1 MPFYCYFKVTKS
13 VYMRKLLL
21 LVCLIISSNLL
32 HAQKIVTGKV
42 VDAKTG
48 NPLAGATIKSR
59 QTKAGTSTDTEGRF
73 KIQAASDDVLLI
85 SIIGYSP
92 QSFPLAGQS
101 ELTIALQPASSELQ
115 EIVFVGT
122 RGAGRAKTET
132 PVPVDVIKVNQVG
145 LSSGKMDLTSLL
157 NMAAPSFN
165 YNKQS
170 GGDGADAIDLATLRG
185 LGPDQ
190 TLVLINGKRQHQTA
204 FVALFGTRGR
214 GNSGTD
220 LNAIPEASI
229 DRVEILRDGA
239 SAQYGSDAIA
249 GVMNII
255 LRKDVNHL
263 AVTAGYSGY
272 YDHKFN
278 ALYSVQPSQYVT
290 GSKFDGQ
297 TFNFGLNDGVAI
309 GRNGGFLNVSLN
321 FLSQG
326 KTFRQVPDTNIYSNA
341 KALPVNN
348 VRRAMGD
355 ASVTSGGIM
364 LNSEIPLKGTK
375 STFYAFGGYNYKNS
389 NAYAYSRNFSGHPE
403 RFPTTSTG
411 KLVFVPGIMH
421 QVDPNAP
428 IDTDPS
434 TITGANDIYYNPI
447 EDVHITDG
455 SLAMGFKGTTPGN
468 WDWDISNTAG
478 GNDFHYHGD
487 KTFNASLLDAGIN
500 KTHFDDGGFYF
511 FQNTFNASI
520 SKHYADVLEGLNLAF
535 GTEYRYE
542 QYGIYKGE
550 EASYTN
556 YSTAPINYTPTNTA
570 NPATGAQG
578 FPGFQPL
585 DVIKANRSVLGFYS
599 DIELDLTKRWLID
612 VAIRFENYNDFGFL
626 STSKLATRYKLT
638 PNFNI
643 RGSISTGYRAPSLQQ
658 INFSNTES
666 NVIAG
671 VPSLVKIAPNYS
683 PITRAAGIP
692 DLKQEN
698 SVNASAGFS
707 WKPSREWTI
716 TVDGYLVQITNRVV
730 LSGQFQATDTTLNP
744 ALTSTLVKL
753 GVNSAQF
760 FANAVNTTNTGVDVV
775 VDYHKRW
782 GHNGFNVLFAGN
794 VQNMTINKINVPDK
808 LNDNFLH
815 QQTFFSVR
823 EQYFVKA
830 SAPPLKLSL
839 NLQYDIDK
847 FSVGTHFTYFGRI
860 KLEGYGAGSLTSLSG
875 TGQPGD
881 PNLIGTGVT
890 PVVNLGPSADGPL
903 VPEIFNYHGKTVSDI
918 FFSYRFSKKFSLF
931 MGVDNVFNVHPDLGI
946 VPGANAE
953 AFDGETGGP
962 WDAVQM
968 GYNGMHPFAKLAVN
982 L

>member
-1 MPFYCYFKVTKS
+1 
-13 VYMRKLLL
+13 MRKLLL

-32 HAQKIVTGKV
+32 FAQRTVTGRV

-48 NPLAGATIKSR
+48 NPLVGATIKSR
-59 QTKAGTSTDTEGRF
+59 LTKAGTSTDTEGRF
-73 KIQAASDDVLLI
+73 KIQAASEDVLLI

-92 QSFPLAGQS
+92 QSFPLSGKT
-101 ELTIALQPASSELQ
+101 ELTIAMQPASSELQ

-190 TLVLINGKRQHQTA
+190 TLVLINGKRRHQTA

-220 LNAIPEASI
+220 LNAIPEAAI

-263 AVTAGYSGY
+263 SVTAGYAGY

-278 ALYSVQPSQYVT
+278 AANSVQPSQYVT
-290 GSKFDGQ
+290 GSKFDGR

-309 GRNGGFLNVSLN
+309 GKNGGLLNVSLN
-321 FLSQG
+321 FLTQG
-326 KTFRQVPDTNIYSNA
+326 KTFRQVPDTNTYTNP
-341 KALPVNN
+341 KALQRNN

-375 STFYAFGGYNYKNS
+375 TTFYAFGGYNYKNS

-403 RFPTTSTG
+403 RFPTTATG
-411 KLVFVPGIMH
+411 QLVFVPGIMH
-421 QVDPNAP
+421 QVDPKSP
-428 IDTDPS
+428 IVTDPGA
-434 TITGANDIYYNPI
+434 ITSANDIYYNPI

-455 SLAMGFKGTTPGN
+455 SLAFGFRGTTPGG
-468 WDWDISNTAG
+468 WDWDLSNTAG
-478 GNDFHYHGD
+478 GNNFHYYGD
-487 KTFNASLLDAGIN
+487 KTFNASLLDAGIT
-500 KTHFDDGGFYF
+500 KTHFNDGGFYF
-511 FQNTFNASI
+511 FQNTLNANI
-520 SKHYADVLEGLNLAF
+520 GKHYSDVLEGLNLAF
-535 GTEYRYE
+535 GAEYRYE
-542 QYGIYKGE
+542 QYGIDKGE
-550 EASYTN
+550 EASYHN
-556 YSTAPINYTPTNTA
+556 YHTQAPIAYYPGDTLY
-570 NPATGAQG
+570 PATGAQG

-585 DVIKANRSVLGFYS
+585 DVIKANRTNLGFYS
-599 DIELDLTKRWLID
+599 DVELDITKRWLVDI
-612 VAIRFENYNDFGFL
+612 AIRFENYNDFGFL
-626 STSKLATRYKLT
+626 STSKLATRYKLS

-666 NVIAG
+666 NVVAG
-671 VPSLVKIAPNYS
+671 NPTLVKIAPNYS
-683 PITRAAGIP
+683 QITRAAGIP

-698 SVNASAGFS
+698 SVNASIGFS
-707 WKPSREWTI
+707 WKPTREWTI
-716 TVDGYLVQITNRVV
+716 TVDGYLVQIKDRVV
-730 LSGQFQATDTTLNP
+730 LSGQFQAGDTSLNP
-744 ALTSTLVKL
+744 ALTSTLQQL

-775 VDYHKRW
+775 VDYHTRW
-782 GHNGFNVLFAGN
+782 GRNGFNVLFAGN
-794 VQNMTINKINVPDK
+794 VQHMNIDKVNVPDK
-808 LNDNFLH
+808 LNDSYLH

-830 SAPPLKLSL
+830 SAPPVKLSL
-839 NLQYDIDK
+839 NLNYDINK
-847 FSVGTHFTYFGRI
+847 FTVGTHFTYFGTI
-860 KLEGYGAGSLTSLSG
+860 KLQGYGYSGPSALQG
-875 TGQPGD
+875 TGINPQ
-881 PNLIGTGVT
+881 
-890 PVVNLGPSADGPL
+890 VNLGPGADGPL
-903 VPEIFNYHGKTVSDI
+903 VPELFVYHGKVVSDL
-918 FFSYRFSKKFSLF
+918 FFSYRFCKKVSLF
-931 MGVDNVFNVHPDLGI
+931 AGVDNLFNVHPDLGI
-946 VPGANAE
+946 VAGANGSP
-953 AFDGETGGP
+953 FDGETGGP